1 METVHNILVVIEV
14 LFCILE
20 TAALAFLLWL
30 FRDVTRNPL
39 YNTGKGS
46 SMAKKLKNLE
56 VTKVD
61 FVDEGANPGAHICLF
76 KRKDSGGQQEVD
88 STGKG
93 QGSPLKKLLGFIGK
107 AAGMGQDEIDSAA
120 SEIQK
125 SGSYSFNERL
135 DEAKNRKIED
145 EIWDLC
151 YALQSSLC
159 SILNDSEL
167 GSADAEAA
175 MQESLGEFM
184 EVAGEAVSRW
194 SAGNT
199 SGIAKKETTGLAL
212 PELEAMKAARDRLS
226 ETIDN
231 AVAAEEAT
239 GSTVKEGETVME
251 IDKSKLTPAELAFLD
266 SIEKRCG
273 KAGTDG
279 QGSGSGG
286 TCGQMQDGTGAG
298 KPGVAKSQGS
308 STGTGMPEAAGTVQ
322 TPPVQEEG
330 PQGGSGD
337 VYKGL
342 HPAVRAEIEELKK
355 FREAA
360 EEKELQAV
368 AKKYEIIGKKPDELV
383 PVLKELKAAGG
394 SAYNDMLAM
403 LDQTVDAIEKSGVFA
418 EIGKSGGA
426 DSGSGSAWAKAE
438 AQAVELM
445 KSKTGMTMQQALD
458 SVFVSDPGLA
468 AECEKEE

>member
-1 METVHNILVVIEV
+1 METVHNILVVIGI
-14 LFCILE
+14 LSCILE
-20 TAALAFLLWL
+20 TAALAFLSWF

-39 YNTGKGS
+39 YNTGKGNR
-46 SMAKKLKNLE
+46 MAAKLKNLE

-61 FVDEGANPGAHICLF
+61 FVDEGANPGAHIRLF
-76 KRKDSGGQQEVD
+76 KRKDSGGQQEGD
-88 STGKG
+88 STSKG

-151 YALQSSLC
+151 YALQSSLS

-167 GSADAEAA
+167 DSAGAEAA

-194 SAGNT
+194 SSGNT
-199 SGIAKKETTGLAL
+199 SGIAKKETT
-212 PELEAMKAARDRLS
+212 
-226 ETIDN
+226 DN
-231 AVAAEEAT
+231 AAAEAAGTT
-239 GSTVKEGETVME
+239 GSTVMEGETAME
-251 IDKSKLTPAELAFLD
+251 IDKSRLTPAELAFLN

-273 KAGTDG
+273 KAGADS
-279 QGSGSGG
+279 QDHADGG
-286 TCGQMQDGTGAG
+286 TGGQQPDATGAG
-298 KPGVAKSQGS
+298 KPGVAKLQGS

-322 TPPVQEEG
+322 TPPVQEE

-394 SAYNDMLAM
+394 SAYNDMVAM

-426 DSGSGSAWAKAE
+426 GSGSGGAWARAE

>member
-1 METVHNILVVIEV
+1 
-14 LFCILE
+14 
-20 TAALAFLLWL
+20 
-30 FRDVTRNPL
+30 
-39 YNTGKGS
+39 
-46 SMAKKLKNLE
+46 MATKLKNLE
-56 VTKVD
+56 VSKVD
-61 FVDEGANPGAHICLF
+61 FVDEGANPGAHIRLF
-76 KRKDSGGQQEVD
+76 IRKKSGGQPGGG
-88 STGKG
+88 STSRG

-151 YALQSSLC
+151 YALQSSLS

-167 GSADAEAA
+167 DSAGAEAA

-194 SAGNT
+194 SSGNT

-212 PELEAMKAARDRLS
+212 QELEMMKAARDRLS

-231 AVAAEEAT
+231 AAAEAAGTT
-239 GSTVKEGETVME
+239 GSTVMEGETAME
-251 IDKSKLTPAELAFLD
+251 IDKSRLTPAELAFLN

-273 KAGTDG
+273 KAGADS
-279 QGSGSGG
+279 QDHADGG
-286 TCGQMQDGTGAG
+286 TGGQQPDATGAG
-298 KPGVAKSQGS
+298 KPGVAKLQGS

-322 TPPVQEEG
+322 TPPVQEE

-394 SAYNDMLAM
+394 SAYNDMVAM

-426 DSGSGSAWAKAE
+426 GSGSGGAWARAE

>member
-1 METVHNILVVIEV
+1 MGTVHNILVVIEV
-14 LFCILE
+14 LACILE

-39 YNTGKGS
+39 YNTGRGNR
-46 SMAKKLKNLE
+46 MATKLKNLE

-61 FVDEGANPGAHICLF
+61 FVDEGANPGAHIRLF
-76 KRKDSGGQQEVD
+76 KRKDSGGQPGGG
-88 STGKG
+88 STSKV

-145 EIWDLC
+145 EIWNLC
-151 YALQSSLC
+151 YALDSSLC

-167 GSADAEAA
+167 DSAGAEAA

-194 SAGNT
+194 SSGNT
-199 SGIAKKETTGLAL
+199 SGIAKKETT
-212 PELEAMKAARDRLS
+212 
-226 ETIDN
+226 DN
-231 AVAAEEAT
+231 AAQVAAAGTT
-239 GSTVKEGETVME
+239 GSTVMEGETAME
-251 IDKSKLTPAELAFLD
+251 IDKSRLTPAELAFLN

-273 KAGTDG
+273 KAGADS
-279 QGSGSGG
+279 QGHADGG
-286 TCGQMQDGTGAG
+286 TGGQQPDATGTG

-322 TPPVQEEG
+322 TPPVQEE

-360 EEKELQAV
+360 ETKELQAV

-426 DSGSGSAWAKAE
+426 GSGNGGAWARAE

>member
-1 METVHNILVVIEV
+1 MGTVHNILVVIGI
-14 LFCILE
+14 LCCIFE

-61 FVDEGANPGAHICLF
+61 FVDEGANPGAHIRLF
-76 KRKDSGGQQEVD
+76 KRKDSGGQPEGG
-88 STGKG
+88 STSKV

-135 DEAKNRKIED
+135 DEAKNRKIAD

-159 SILNDSEL
+159 SILNDNEL

-212 PELEAMKAARDRLS
+212 PELEVMKAARDRLS

-231 AVAAEEAT
+231 AVAAAEAT
-239 GSTVKEGETVME
+239 GSTVMEGETVME

-308 STGTGMPEAAGTVQ
+308 STVTGMPEAAGTVQ
-322 TPPVQEEG
+322 TPPVQEE

-394 SAYNDMLAM
+394 SAYNDMVAM